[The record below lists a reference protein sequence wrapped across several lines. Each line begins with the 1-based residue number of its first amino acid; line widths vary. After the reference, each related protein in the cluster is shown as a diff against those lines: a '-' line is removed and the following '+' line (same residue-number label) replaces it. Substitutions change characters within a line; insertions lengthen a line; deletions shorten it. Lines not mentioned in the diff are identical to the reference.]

1 MIFLYDIISKIPLS
15 FILLML
21 FGGYMGVPDNITG
34 YIISAVFSLWIII
47 LKNTG
52 KKSRLINIGVVAVFI
67 TGITIVL
74 KAEQRQFLITE
85 YGFVFY
91 VLFLSTA
98 GIIIGI
104 LSQKTLWI
112 KRVISFSLFS
122 YLISAMILKWDIT
135 KILFSLICFVILIYI
150 AEEIQHRWKKEGTF
164 SLKEH
169 ITRISPMLIVLC
181 IAIYFI
187 PVSDKP
193 YDWQFAKDI
202 YNKAVVVVNRF
213 SGFITHPREEYGNI
227 GFSENGGFSGD
238 LKDNDNEVLF
248 VSSDNSGVKNLRL
261 TGVVSEKFD
270 GRKWVFDTKTKSND
284 KMFDTLETTS
294 AIRKYDAKHQYD
306 YIRKVTLSYENRLYN
321 TKYIFAPS
329 KMLVEPYVKG
339 NPTYK
344 DKNSS
349 IIADKRLI
357 YGDRYSVYYY
367 ALNSA
372 NPELIS
378 VLVSAE
384 EISEDEWNENL
395 RKEGISGY
403 SYSDYQAYRESIYEN
418 YLDTD
423 GVSDEVSNIIS
434 EIKENSDNRY
444 EMMENLSGYLSNFEY
459 STEIESLP
467 EYVTDGKSY
476 LDYFLSE
483 SKKGYC
489 MHYATA
495 FVLMAR
501 EMGVPCRYVQGYSAV
516 IKNSDGTVVLNGN
529 AHAWPEVYFDNVGW
543 IAFEATPG
551 FSVGNGWKVIGS
563 GGGINMSPP
572 TKDDVPQ
579 NNETIPDKIITEQK
593 KFDIKFVLI
602 PVLCVVGFLGL
613 FFILNRIFSKI
624 KYRKMEN
631 SEKFLYLTKEN
642 MKLLIFL
649 GFSVNKGETLSEYKE
664 RLLRS
669 EKYDFS
675 VNSEFISIYEEY
687 LYADREITED
697 DTKLIEKSHSD
708 LRGFVGK
715 TNLRYRLLLM
725 FMR

>member
-1 MIFLYDIISKIPLS
+1 MIFLYDIISIIPLS

-34 YIISAVFSLWIII
+34 YIISAVFSLWIIV

-150 AEEIQHRWKKEGTF
+150 AEEVQHRWKKEGTF

-169 ITRISPMLIVLC
+169 ITRISPMLIILC

-227 GFSENGGFSGD
+227 GFSENGGFSGN
-238 LKDNDNEVLF
+238 LKDNGDEVLF

-339 NPTYK
+339 NPAYK

-395 RKEGISGY
+395 RKENVSGY
-403 SYSDYQAYRESIYEN
+403 SYSEYQDYRNDIYKN

-423 GVSDEVSNIIS
+423 GVSDEVSKIIS

-444 EMMENLSGYLSNFEY
+444 EMMKNLSGYLSNFEY

-501 EMGVPCRYVQGYSAV
+501 EMGVPCRYAQGYSAV

-563 GGGINMSPP
+563 GGGINMPPP

-579 NNETIPDKIITEQK
+579 NNETITDKIITEQK

-602 PVLCVVGFLGL
+602 PVLCVIGFLGL

-631 SEKFLYLTKEN
+631 SEKFLYLTREN

-675 VNSEFISIYEEY
+675 ANSEFISIYEEY
-687 LYADREITED
+687 LYADREITESD
-697 DTKLIEKSHSD
+697 AKLIEKSHSD